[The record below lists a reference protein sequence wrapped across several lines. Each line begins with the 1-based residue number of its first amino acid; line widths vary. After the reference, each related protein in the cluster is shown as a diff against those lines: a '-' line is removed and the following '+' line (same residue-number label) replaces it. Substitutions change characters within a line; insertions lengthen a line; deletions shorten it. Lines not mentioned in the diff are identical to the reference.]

1 MVKATTKRELVEKAV
16 SKIVNIEDVRWLTAS
31 LKLVDWSKIE
41 MTFYPRKSKN
51 YPTKK
56 EKIIKECMS
65 MIRNRRYDENEPSVF
80 RHNYDMD
87 NIQSFTFK
95 KIEYVK

>member
-1 MVKATTKRELVEKAV
+1 MKATTKKELVEKAV
-16 SKIVNIEDVRWLTAS
+16 NKIINIEEVKWLTAS
-31 LKLVDWSKIE
+31 LKLVDWTKIE

-65 MIRNRRYDENEPSVF
+65 FIRNRRYDENEPSIF
-80 RHNYDMD
+80 RHNFDLE
-87 NIQSFTFK
+87 NIQSLSFK
-95 KIEYVK
+95 NIEYLK